1 MRKWVLGLLIF
12 GLAAG
17 LVAAQEA
24 KVITIKAW
32 TVGPDDPS
40 ITRKLNLEAAVERL
54 NKYLEVVGADIRVE
68 IEATFVTTSWSD
80 YKRANLLA
88 LQSGDPAKI
97 ADIIITGHEDIG
109 PYAEAGYIVPLDDF
123 IAKYPEVYEDFFPAL
138 WESCK
143 YKGKIWGIPQD
154 TEARMFYYRKDLLKA
169 AGYSEEFIES
179 IPAKVTAGEFTL
191 DDIIALGQKLL
202 EAGVVD
208 ETMAIWHRPTP
219 GTDWFQFIYAF
230 GGELYDPA
238 TGKLVVDKSATLALF
253 KFMKKL
259 VDLKLTPGAMSQI
272 SWPEIHS
279 NFSGGKVGI
288 NLTGGSW
295 NFAEWQH
302 DPYNKS
308 FEYLWENIGFA
319 PIPAA
324 EKGGKPVSVS
334 HPLVHVI
341 TAASQHKEL
350 AFLIVTLASAVDL
363 NTRHA
368 LQSGH
373 LAIRRSQLSYAPYAA
388 DVFAKT
394 VSELCAPFAR
404 FSPNHPKAPF
414 YWEALFRDGIVPVEV
429 GALSPEAALENF
441 IKRVQTELGDQVI
454 IRE

>member
-1 MRKWVLGLLIF
+1 MRKWLLGLLVLGLAV
-12 GLAAG
+12 GV
-17 LVAAQEA
+17 VAAQEM

-40 ITRKLNLEAAVERL
+40 ITRKLNLETAVERL
-54 NKYLEVVGADIRVE
+54 NQMLEFAGAKFRVAL
-68 IEATFVTTSWSD
+68 EATFVTTSWSD

-109 PYAEAGYIVPLDDF
+109 PYAEAGYIVPLDDY
-123 IAKYPEVYEDFFPAL
+123 IANFPDVYNDFFPAL
-138 WESCK
+138 WEACR

-169 AGYSEEFIES
+169 AGYSKEFIES
-179 IPAKVTAGEFTL
+179 IPAKVVAGEFTL

-202 EAGVVD
+202 EAGVV
-208 ETMAIWHRPTP
+208 EPEMAVWHRPTP

-230 GGELYDPA
+230 GGELYDPE

-253 KFMKKL
+253 EFIKKL

-302 DPYNKS
+302 APYNKS

-334 HPLVHVI
+334 HPLVHMI
-341 TAASQHKEL
+341 TAASQHKDL
-350 AFLIVTLASAVDL
+350 AFLIVTMASAVDL

-368 LQSGH
+368 ISSGH
-373 LAIRRSQLSYAPYAA
+373 LAIRKGQLSYPPYYA
-388 DVFAKT
+388 DVFARK

-414 YWEALFRDGIVPVEV
+414 YWETLFRDGIVAVEV
-429 GALSPEAALENF
+429 GALSPAEALENF
-441 IKRVQTELGDQVI
+441 IKRMQTELGDQVI

>member
-1 MRKWVLGLLIF
+1 MRKWLLGILIF

-17 LVAAQEA
+17 LVAAQDV

-40 ITRKLNLEAAVERL
+40 ITRKLNLETAVERL
-54 NKYLEVVGADIRVE
+54 NQMLEFSGARFRVE
-68 IEATFVTTSWSD
+68 LEATFVTTSWSD

-109 PYAEAGYIVPLDDF
+109 PYAEAGYIVPLDNYIADF
-123 IAKYPEVYEDFFPAL
+123 PEVYNDFFPAL
-138 WESCK
+138 WEACR

-179 IPAKVTAGEFTL
+179 IPAKVAAGEFVL

-208 ETMAIWHRPTP
+208 PEMAIWHRPTP

-230 GGELYDPA
+230 GGELYDPE

-253 KFMKKL
+253 EFVKKL
-259 VDLKLTPGAMSQI
+259 VDLQLTPSAMSQI
-272 SWPEIHS
+272 SWPEIHT

-302 DPYNKS
+302 APYNKS

-334 HPLVHVI
+334 HPLVHLI
-341 TAASQHKEL
+341 TAASQHKDL
-350 AFLIVTLASAVDL
+350 AFLIVTMASAVDL

-368 LQSGH
+368 ISSGH
-373 LAIRRSQLSYAPYAA
+373 LAIRKSQLSYPPYYA
-388 DVFAKT
+388 DVFARK

-414 YWEALFRDGIVPVEV
+414 YWETLFRDGIVAVEV
-429 GALSPEAALENF
+429 GALSPAEALENF
-441 IKRVQTELGDQVI
+441 IKRMQTELGDQVI